1 MEEDLIQDLIFQLN
15 FEGRVQIFIYEGRL
29 MIKKVF
35 QVEKIIDLRILW
47 KELMF
52 LNGLSMSFMEGIY
65 GFLNILLM
73 LRLYCVWQV
82 VRSF

>member
-73 LRLYCVWQV
+73 SRLYCVWQV